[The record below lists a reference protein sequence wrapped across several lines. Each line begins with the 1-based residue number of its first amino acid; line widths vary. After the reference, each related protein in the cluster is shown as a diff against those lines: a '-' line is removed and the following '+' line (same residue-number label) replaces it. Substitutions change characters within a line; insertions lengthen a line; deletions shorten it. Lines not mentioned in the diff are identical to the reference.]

1 MINRRELVRALERRR
16 VSDWVVIERA
26 QELALADEARGLA
39 RREARTRATVI
50 VHQDVPSGRGT
61 ARLEIAALEGSAA
74 EIVEQALALA
84 AAAVAPS
91 WKSGAPA
98 APAKVDVLDPAL
110 AEADLGDAAAAALA
124 DLRRPRGVTASARL
138 ELLREQVAVQTS
150 AGLTARW
157 TASHVRAGALVATAA
172 HSLAIAREARRIADL
187 ALPAALANA
196 AADLAG
202 LATAGA
208 PAPGRCAL
216 VLPADAMLHG
226 EGHGVWAP
234 FADQADAALERRG
247 LTRYRLGAPVAPGA
261 DRVDEPL
268 GIASD
273 GALDHGTRSAPVGD
287 DGDAVRRF
295 PLIERGVCVG
305 LGLSPREAAR
315 RGLDPNG
322 GVRNLAVAPGT
333 WDGAIAAGGAITAGG
348 AGPASAGRVI
358 EVRRLRA
365 LAIDPYTGDASLE
378 LGLAIEHGGG
388 GKRPFAGG
396 TVYLDLVAALAR
408 ARRSAALIRRGPY
421 VGPAAVWIEDA
432 ELI

>member
-1 MINRRELVRALERRR
+1 VINRRELVRALERRR

-26 QELALADEARGLA
+26 QELALADEARGLG
-39 RREARTRATVI
+39 RREARTRATLI
-50 VHQDVPSGRGT
+50 VHHDVPSGRGT
-61 ARLEIAALEGSAA
+61 ARLELAALEGSAA
-74 EIVEQALALA
+74 ELVDQALALA

-110 AEADLGDAAAAALA
+110 ATADLADAAAAALA

-157 TASHVRAGALVATAA
+157 TASHVRAGALVAGPA
-172 HSLAIAREARRIADL
+172 HSLALEREARRIADL
-187 ALPAALANA
+187 GLPAALAAA
-196 AADLAG
+196 AADLAQ
-202 LATAGA
+202 LAAAGA

-216 VLPADAMLHG
+216 VLSADAMLHG

-247 LTRYRLGAPVAPGA
+247 LTRYRLGAPIAPGA

-295 PLIERGVCVG
+295 PLIERGVCTG

-333 WDGAIAAGGAITAGG
+333 WDGAINAGG
-348 AGPASAGRVI
+348 AGTAGGRVI

-365 LAIDPYTGDASLE
+365 LAIDPYTGEASLE
-378 LGLAIEHGGG
+378 LGLAIEHQGGAR
-388 GKRPFAGG
+388 RPFAGG

-421 VGPAAVWIEDA
+421 VGPDAVRIEDA